1 MTGAKSVV
9 FTVNPQGWHEPRQ
22 LTLGGPGLALRRAVL
37 PPPPLARSP
46 VDERES
52 KLKRPMDSHLL
63 EVPNVDAQTKTTGVG
78 TNASVLGA
86 LGGVLTST
94 AASICCIGPA
104 GIALLG
110 VNGAILAAGLKPY
123 RIYLLSG
130 SLVLIGVAFWF
141 AYRRGA
147 SGARACP
154 VSIGRVKKVLLWSSA
169 ALWVL
174 AVAIQFAADRYWL

>member
-1 MTGAKSVV
+1 
-9 FTVNPQGWHEPRQ
+9 
-22 LTLGGPGLALRRAVL
+22 
-37 PPPPLARSP
+37 
-46 VDERES
+46 
-52 KLKRPMDSHLL
+52 MDSHLL
-63 EVPNVDAQTKTTGVG
+63 EVPNVDAQTKTTGVS

-110 VNGAILAAGLKPY
+110 VNGAIFAAGLKPY
-123 RIYLLSG
+123 RVYLLSG

-141 AYRRGA
+141 GSRSGTAGA
-147 SGARACP
+147 QAGTAGARACP
-154 VSIGRVKKVLLWSSA
+154 VPIGRAKKVILWSSA